1 MVANEDEAMWCV
13 VMFDL
18 PTLKKSE
25 RRDANRFRNLL
36 LDLGFWRTQ
45 FSVYSRFT
53 PTAGGSTVAVK
64 SIKRGLPPGGDV
76 RILYVTDKQ
85 WAKTLRF
92 SNAHSE
98 DSAEQPTQLT
108 IF

>member
-1 MVANEDEAMWCV
+1 MWCV

-18 PTLKKSE
+18 PTLKKTQ

-36 LDLGFWRTQ
+36 LDLGFWRAQ
-45 FSVYSRFT
+45 LSVYSRFT
-53 PTAGGSTVAVK
+53 PTAGGSTVAVNA
-64 SIKRGLPPGGDV
+64 IKRGLPTGGDV

-85 WAKTLRF
+85 WAKALRF
-92 SNAHSE
+92 SNARLDDGS
-98 DSAEQPTQLT
+98 EQPDQLT